1 MLSIAQRQ
9 WKMCSAI
16 FQAIFVTVVLSTI
29 ANDLLNKGVLFT
41 IYDPWVMNLTNLI
54 DPQMITILFRK
65 AFIDR
70 KYAIILIEKPKIT
83 HF

>member
-16 FQAIFVTVVLSTI
+16 FQAIFSM
-29 ANDLLNKGVLFT
+29 NDLLNKGVLFT

-54 DPQMITILFRK
+54 DPQTITILFRK